1 MHDTQSIN
9 KQRIDLDALDEIW
22 VFGYGSLIYKV
33 DFPYL
38 ERQTATINDFERRF
52 WMGSH
57 DHRGTPEKPG
67 RVLTL
72 HPVKGA
78 VCFGMAYKITHN
90 EFEHLDHREKNGYLR
105 ELIDMTLE
113 DGRIV
118 TGVVYIGFPDS
129 PAYFGPLAIPALSQ
143 HIYESNGPSGENR
156 DYVFDLAEALRK
168 YNTVDEHVFAIEECL
183 FDLQQRSSQDNKV

>member
-1 MHDTQSIN
+1 MHDTQSVN

-38 ERQTATINDFERRF
+38 ERQTATIHGWERRF

-72 HPVKGA
+72 HPVERA
-78 VCFGMAYKITHN
+78 VCFGMAYKITHDV
-90 EFEHLDHREKNGYLR
+90 FEHLDHREKNGYLR
-105 ELIDMTLE
+105 ELIDIALQ
-113 DGRIV
+113 DGRTIE
-118 TGVVYIGFPDS
+118 GIVYIGHADS
-129 PAYFGPLAIPALSQ
+129 PAYFGPLDIPSLAR
-143 HIYESNGPSGENR
+143 HIFDSRGPSGENR
-156 DYVFDLAEALRK
+156 DYVFALAQALRQHG
-168 YNTVDEHVFAIEECL
+168 VIDEHVVAIETCL
-183 FDLQQRSSQDNKV
+183 LTLQSKDVEE